1 MEANRDEN
9 KIQIT
14 EESLSSF
21 FDFLEADQKGSGTV
35 EAYQRALYALYDYL
49 PEEKCACVSSLTGWQ
64 NEMIS
69 SGYALRT
76 VNTRTSAVNSFLEYM
91 GRRELQIPP
100 VSIPK
105 NNERPELTRAEYL
118 RLLHTAKLE
127 GKERIYFIMKT
138 ICCAGVR
145 VQELPQITA
154 EAVESGHVTLR
165 GQCGDREVQ
174 LPAVLRRE
182 LKEFAERR
190 GILSGPLFLT
200 RSGTPVNR
208 VNISSS
214 IKKLCRDAQVSEEKG
229 NPRCLLKL
237 YQNTYE
243 NIQNS
248 ISDLVQREY
257 LSLLEQEQVTAGWDA
272 R

>member
-1 MEANRDEN
+1 M
-9 KIQIT
+9 QIT
-14 EESLSSF
+14 EKDLLNF
-21 FDFLEADQKGSGTV
+21 FDFLDKEQKGRGTV
-35 EAYQRALYALYDYL
+35 DSYQRSLYALYEYL
-49 PEEKCACVSSLTGWQ
+49 PEEKRVCPSSLTEWQ

-76 VNTRTSAVNSFLEYM
+76 VNTRTSAVNSFLEHI

-105 NNERPELTRAEYL
+105 GDARPELTRAEYL
-118 RLLHTAKLE
+118 RLLHAAKQS

-138 ICCAGVR
+138 ICCAGIR
-145 VQELPQITA
+145 VQELSQITA
-154 EAVESGHVTLR
+154 EAVRQGYAILK
-165 GQCGDREVQ
+165 GQCGDRKIDF
-174 LPAVLRRE
+174 PPVLCSE
-182 LKEFAERR
+182 LENFALRR
-190 GILSGPLFLT
+190 GIVSGPLFLT

-214 IKKLCRDAQVSEEKG
+214 IKKLCRDARVPEEKG

-248 ISDLVQREY
+248 IADLVRQEY
-257 LSLLEQEQVTAGWDA
+257 LSLLEQEQITAGWDVQQ
-272 R
+272 